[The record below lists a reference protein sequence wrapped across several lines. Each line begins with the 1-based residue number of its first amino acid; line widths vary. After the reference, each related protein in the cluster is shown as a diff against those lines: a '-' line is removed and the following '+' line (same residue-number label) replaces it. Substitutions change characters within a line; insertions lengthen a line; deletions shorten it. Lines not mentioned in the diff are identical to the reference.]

1 MRHFISDTQ
10 PLCRGCGR
18 PIAKWT
24 DSYSVVEHRHYRPD
38 GPAEG
43 RAHVERFGSGQRV
56 IDCPIPRSKGDC
68 QRLVNETVVNVQY
81 SKGENDRFV
90 VRFSTWDG
98 QSYQDEFFCTNNC
111 AIALGYAM
119 ARKGW
124 RLVARDDGGAA

>member
-1 MRHFISDTQ
+1 MGTFVSDTQ
-10 PLCRGCGR
+10 PLCRGCDR

-24 DSYSVVEHRHYRPD
+24 ESYNVIEHRHYRPD

-43 RAHVERFGSGQRV
+43 RAHVTRFGSARA
-56 IDCPIPRSKGDC
+56 IDCPIPRSKDDC

-81 SKGENDRFV
+81 SKDPNDRYV

-98 QSYQDEFFCTNNC
+98 ESYRDEFFCTNNC

-124 RLVARDDGGAA
+124 RLVANNEGDGA